1 MSVLMSPPSPF
12 LLSRSFH
19 TTFDRH
25 MDMRVVPK
33 KSLCKEMHSLYMCSI
48 HPNCLIFRLVSD
60 ARANFLPSSHVSQ
73 QHS

>member
-33 KSLCKEMHSLYMCSI
+33 KKSLQRDAFSI
-48 HPNCLIFRLVSD
+48 HVLN
-60 ARANFLPSSHVSQ
+60 SSKLFDF
-73 QHS
+73 